1 MGFEEKSTLR
11 AINTEP
17 EKPESGDFFSSNAI
31 TKKNEGFLSTGI
43 KKLDD
48 LLEGGTPKGFS
59 VLILGT
65 PGSSVEILCKQI
77 VSDGRSLYITTEET
91 KGEVIDTLNRFRW
104 NTDNLYV
111 LDIASEYSNTVLSG
125 EEKRVSVFHQ
135 RSKVKLKELIEIG
148 SSGMPNIQKGGTDYL
163 AVLSD
168 KIKKADDRQKI
179 VINSLDFFLSQYKE
193 SDVLRTLHAA
203 KVCNFQYKGALFI
216 VMTKGIHGDLL
227 ERKLEGLADC
237 VLELEVIQKGSK
249 FERFLAV
256 KKMRNY
262 AKKIGI
268 ARYTIDSSG
277 FVLEMIERIM

>member
-1 MGFEEKSTLR
+1 MGLEESSTLR
-11 AINTEP
+11 TLNTEP
-17 EKPESGDFFSSNAI
+17 DKPESGDFFSSSAI
-31 TKKNEGFLSTGI
+31 TKKKEGFVSTGI
-43 KKLDD
+43 KKLDN
-48 LLEGGTPKGFS
+48 LLEGGAPKGYS

-77 VSDGRSLYITTEET
+77 ASNGRSLYISTEET
-91 KGEVIDTLNRFRW
+91 KEEVYDTLERFRW
-104 NTDNLYV
+104 NSDNIKV
-111 LDIASEYSNTVLSG
+111 LDIATEYSNSVLSG
-125 EEKRVSVFHQ
+125 EEKRVNVFHQ

-148 SSGMPNIQKGGTDYL
+148 SSGMPNVHRGDTDFL

-168 KIKKADDRQKI
+168 KIKKADDREKV

-193 SDVLRTLHAA
+193 SDVLRTIHAA
-203 KVCNFQYKGALFI
+203 KVCNFQYKGVLFI

-227 ERKLEGLADC
+227 ERKMEGLSDC

-256 KKMRNY
+256 KKMKNY